1 MNQTKANFAFDQSWA
16 SLVVNL
22 PNQLK
27 TIVKLPF
34 VNQSIMIEIS
44 VKTKKS
50 INVESKFLFVV
61 KIR

>member
-1 MNQTKANFAFDQSWA
+1 MQSWA

-50 INVESKFLFVV
+50 INVERKFLFVV